1 MLLIQL
7 AVCNSFGYHDCEYV
21 PREGNVFTGVC
32 QSVHGGV
39 VGMFRELAMSRE
51 WEPTPQDM
59 GPGIPRNAGGTHFT
73 GMLSCIIF
81 RSLFLA
87 HRYPSQGISRETKRT
102 ENSWNIFT
110 IFSTVVSV
118 TM

>member
-1 MLLIQL
+1 MAITIVNMYRGKVMFSQ
-7 AVCNSFGYHDCEYV
+7 V
-21 PREGNVFTGVC
+21 
-32 QSVHGGV
+32 SVNLFMGGV

-110 IFSTVVSV
+110 IFLTVVSV